1 MRCCRWGTIFLII
14 LFWQVRV
21 YLSVY
26 RGDCDTSVFGETS
39 MITMMKHFFF
49 CRCSALFVPTVPNKT
64 RKAGNVKPSE
74 NEHRYRISGTLF
86 SVRFFSLFFFANE
99 VDAKIPSSSSSSS
112 SSSSPFVR
120 WFSKMQFL
128 CWPTN
133 PQERARANSSL
144 LISLSLSLSIW
155 WYA

>member
-1 MRCCRWGTIFLII
+1 MLSMRYDISHHPPLASPC
-14 LFWQVRV
+14 V

-49 CRCSALFVPTVPNKT
+49 CVALHFLFQQFQTK
-64 RKAGNVKPSE
+64 RGNVKPASE

-120 WFSKMQFL
+120 
-128 CWPTN
+128 
-133 PQERARANSSL
+133 
-144 LISLSLSLSIW
+144 
-155 WYA
+155 